1 MSTFVGSK
9 ACSPGPAPSQDV
21 RVESRAGV
29 RGALPLLCGCLCAR
43 RVPARWSHR
52 SSPASDATQPP
63 ARNTLCRPRLSLR
76 FQMRSSSSG
85 ACTLLPRG
93 RALFFLRGVHS
104 SSSGACTL
112 LPRGRLLPALP
123 PPVRAQDLDV
133 SSPRCHDGIVGLRR
147 LCLLTT
153 EAMPVSSPSALPGT
167 VRATKHNIVNICRM
181 KQ

>member
-52 SSPASDATQPP
+52 SSPASDATQLP

-76 FQMRSSSSG
+76 FQMR
-85 ACTLLPRG
+85 
-93 RALFFLRGVHS
+93 S

>member
-52 SSPASDATQPP
+52 SSPASDASQPP

-76 FQMRSSSSG
+76 FQMR
-85 ACTLLPRG
+85 
-93 RALFFLRGVHS
+93 S